1 MHVDCLGLGAAVA
14 VAVSEG
20 PGNHE
25 VTLPKRSKHVR
36 RASDCSVTVVGCCR
50 RCRQICRTLPGYIR
64 QAARVWYGRHGV
76 VHVNRLS
83 LSTAVAVTVSEG
95 PCNHEITLTKWPGVG
110 RRPSDGSV
118 TVVGCRRRRWQR
130 CQALRDHIRQAAR
143 VWYGRHGVVHVNRL
157 SLSTAV
163 AVTVSEGPC
172 NHEITLTKWPG
183 VGRRASDGSVTV
195 VGCRRR
201 RWQRCQALR
210 DHSRQAARVW

>member
-25 VTLPKRSKHVR
+25 ITLPKRSKHVR
-36 RASDCSVTVVGCCR
+36 RASDGSVTVVGCGR
-50 RCRQICRTLPGYIR
+50 RCGQIRRTLPGYIR

-83 LSTAVAVTVSEG
+83 LSTAVSVTVSER

-118 TVVGCRRRRWQR
+118 AVVGCRRRRRQVR
-130 CQALRDHIRQAAR
+130 RTLPGYIRQTTR
-143 VWYGRHGVVHVNRL
+143 
-157 SLSTAV
+157 
-163 AVTVSEGPC
+163 
-172 NHEITLTKWPG
+172 I
-183 VGRRASDGSVTV
+183 
-195 VGCRRR
+195 
-201 RWQRCQALR
+201 
-210 DHSRQAARVW
+210 